1 MAGDRADNVQWLC
14 REVTMFIDR
23 NIIISGDILGFIW
36 CWCDW
41 QQFYLYGNISYF
53 KGKWCQLTFIG
64 YCRKNINYLRM
75 D

>member
-14 REVTMFIDR
+14 QEVTMFIDR

-41 QQFYLYGNISYF
+41 QQFYLYGNMLF
-53 KGKWCQLTFIG
+53 
-64 YCRKNINYLRM
+64 
-75 D
+75 